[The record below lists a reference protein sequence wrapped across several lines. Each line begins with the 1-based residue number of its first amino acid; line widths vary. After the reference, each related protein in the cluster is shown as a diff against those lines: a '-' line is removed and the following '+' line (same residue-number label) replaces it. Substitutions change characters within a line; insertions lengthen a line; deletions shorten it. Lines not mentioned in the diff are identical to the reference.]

1 MACRGKGKNG
11 MNLRT
16 FLGVTLAAFSC
27 LAAPTADAAP
37 AADKV
42 ERIQL
47 VNNNHVPQKLLV
59 AYTYGNGPFVKDL
72 FMVVKQINE
81 QDRLPENDRLKL
93 HIVTSG
99 GDPVKE
105 LGISAEDAA
114 RYVEINPTF
123 KSSDIWMQDCMEL
136 CSAWADGKQLQA
148 VFDSNRGRG
157 LAGLPRALA
166 NLWDLVYF
174 KNPAT
179 QMSHGDYGGNLE
191 VTPFDDIM
199 VAGNTITAPCK
210 AFFEKF
216 GYAGRLA
223 TPDTRWLTV
232 GHIDE
237 YISFIPT
244 AHAPG
249 GYSIVKADPTY
260 ALELLTNIDDSELD
274 RLNRSDREF
283 LLRVKRVL
291 NARLDDPDAGRGTAE
306 GDFVTLNRAIGEIID
321 KNVGELKQFI
331 RTVSND
337 PDRDIAEMAWPSLYE
352 GRGGARPTGCCA
364 FLPGVVNLTVVR
376 NHLLVPACHIPSFD
390 RVIEARFRAQGNTVH
405 FIDDEP
411 YHNSMGEIHCGTNV
425 LRDPVR
431 TILSERQVQ
440 AVQSVKSRFRSIHKD

>member
-1 MACRGKGKNG
+1 MKLR
-11 MNLRT
+11 NL
-16 FLGVTLAAFSC
+16 LVYTLAAASC
-27 LAAPTADAAP
+27 LAPLPAAAAP

-59 AYTYGNGPFVKDL
+59 VYTYGNGPFVKDL
-72 FMVVKQINE
+72 FNVVKLINE
-81 QDRLPENDRLKL
+81 QERLPEADRLKL

-99 GDPVKE
+99 GDPVQQ
-105 LGISAEDAA
+105 LGISSDDAA
-114 RYVEINPTF
+114 RYVEVNPKF
-123 KSSDIWMQDCMEL
+123 RSSDIWMQDCMEI
-136 CSAWADGKQLQA
+136 CSAWADGKRIPA

-157 LAGLPRALA
+157 LAGLPKALA
-166 NLWDLVYF
+166 DLWDLVYF
-174 KNPAT
+174 KNPAS

-199 VAGNTITAPCK
+199 VAGSTITPQCK
-210 AFFEKF
+210 AFFEKL

-244 AHAPG
+244 PHAPG
-249 GYSIVKADPTY
+249 GYSIVKGDPGY

-274 RLNRSDREF
+274 GLDRSDRDF

-291 NARLDDPDAGRGTAE
+291 NAQLLDPAAGRGTAE
-306 GDFVTLNRAIGEIID
+306 DNFIALNRAITEIIE
-321 KNVGELKQFI
+321 KNVGEMKQFI
-331 RTVSND
+331 RKAAND
-337 PDRDIAEMAWPSLYE
+337 PDRDFAEIAWPSLYE
-352 GRGGARPTGCCA
+352 GRGGANPSGCCSY
-364 FLPGVVNLTVVR
+364 LPGVVNLTVVR

-390 RVIEARFRAQGNTVH
+390 KIIEARFRAQGNTVH

-425 LRDPVR
+425 LRDPNR
-431 TILSERQVQ
+431 TILSKRQVQ
-440 AVQSVKSRFRSIHKD
+440 AVQAVKSSFRNLHKD

>member
-1 MACRGKGKNG
+1 

-16 FLGVTLAAFSC
+16 FLACTLAAFSC
-27 LAAPTADAAP
+27 LTPLSANAAP
-37 AADKV
+37 AADKI

-59 AYTYGNGPFVKDL
+59 VYTYGNGPFVKDL
-72 FMVVKQINE
+72 FKVVKQINE
-81 QDRLPENDRLKL
+81 QDRLPEADRLKL

-136 CSAWADGKQLQA
+136 CSAWSGGKRLQA

-157 LAGLPRALA
+157 LAGLPKALA
-166 NLWDLVYF
+166 DLWDLVYV

-199 VAGNTITAPCK
+199 VAGSTITAPCK
-210 AFFEKF
+210 AFFEKL

-249 GYSIVKADPTY
+249 GYSIVKADPAY
-260 ALELLTNIDDSELD
+260 ALEMLTNIDDTELD
-274 RLNRSDREF
+274 GIDRSDRDF

-291 NARLDDPDAGRGTAE
+291 NARLTDPEAGRGTAE
-306 GDFVTLNRAIGEIID
+306 GDFITMNRAIGEIIE
-321 KNVGELKQFI
+321 KNAGELKQFI
-331 RTVSND
+331 RTTVNA
-337 PDRDIAEMAWPSLYE
+337 PDRDFAEVAWPSLYE

-411 YHNSMGEIHCGTNV
+411 YHDSMGEIHCGTNV
-425 LRDPVR
+425 LRDPNR
-431 TILSERQVQ
+431 TILSTRQVE

>member
-1 MACRGKGKNG
+1 
-11 MNLRT
+11 MNLRKLLT
-16 FLGVTLAAFSC
+16 CVLAASC
-27 LAAPTADAAP
+27 LVALPAEAAP

-59 AYTYGNGPFVKDL
+59 VYTYGNGPFVKDL
-72 FMVVKQINE
+72 FKVVKQINE
-81 QDRLPENDRLKL
+81 QDRLPEADRLKL

-99 GDPVKE
+99 SDPVKE
-105 LGISAEDAA
+105 LGISPEDAA
-114 RYVEINPTF
+114 KYVEVNPKF
-123 KSSDIWMQDCMEL
+123 SSSDIWMQDCMEI
-136 CSAWADGKQLQA
+136 CSAWAGGKRLPA

-157 LAGLPRALA
+157 LAGLPKALA
-166 NLWDLVYF
+166 DLWDLVYF
-174 KNPAT
+174 KNPST

-199 VAGNTITAPCK
+199 VAGNTITPQCK
-210 AFFEKF
+210 TFFEKL

-223 TPDTRWLTV
+223 TPNTRWLTV

-249 GYSIVKADPTY
+249 GYSIVKADPGY
-260 ALELLTNIDDSELD
+260 ALELLTNIADSELD
-274 RLNRSDREF
+274 KIARSDREF
-283 LLRVKRVL
+283 LLRVKRLL
-291 NARLDDPDAGRGTAE
+291 NTQLLDPAAGRGTAE
-306 GDFVTLNRAIGEIID
+306 ADFITLNRAISELIE

-331 RTVSND
+331 RTAAND
-337 PDRDIAEMAWPSLYE
+337 PERDFTEVAWPSLYE
-352 GRGGARPTGCCA
+352 GRGGAQPTGCCS

-390 RVIEARFRAQGNTVH
+390 TIIEARFRSQGNTVH

-411 YHNSMGEIHCGTNV
+411 YHSSMGEIHCGTNV
-425 LRDPVR
+425 LRDPGR
-431 TILSERQVQ
+431 TILSERQVRAVQ
-440 AVQSVKSRFRSIHKD
+440 AVKARFRNLHKD